1 MKLIPA
7 IDLKNNK
14 VVIPYGNSRSDY
26 KEIPKDK
33 SPTSDPIKFIDFLLS
48 ELNYFSN
55 SGCQNLDFRLSELD
69 LRLSKFSF

>member
-33 SPTSDPIKFIDFLLS
+33 SQRTNASILKFLTTI
-48 ELNYFSN
+48 
-55 SGCQNLDFRLSELD
+55 
-69 LRLSKFSF
+69 

>member
-33 SPTSDPIKFIDFLLS
+33 SPTSDL
-48 ELNYFSN
+48 
-55 SGCQNLDFRLSELD
+55 
-69 LRLSKFSF
+69 